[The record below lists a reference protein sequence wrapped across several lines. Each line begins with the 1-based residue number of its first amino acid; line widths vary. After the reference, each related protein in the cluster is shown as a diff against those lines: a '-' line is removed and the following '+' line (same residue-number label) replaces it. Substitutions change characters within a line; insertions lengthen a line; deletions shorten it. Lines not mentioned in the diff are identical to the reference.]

1 MKRLAVGLLFVL
13 AVVWAIISVIVEVEG
28 EYRFETLKGGA
39 GKGRALV
46 LFHPSRD
53 AHFSDDLS
61 LAFSEGLMAVG
72 FDVDRATLTSET
84 PARPEGYAIVAV
96 VSNTYYWTPDL
107 PTLRYLRRARLQ
119 GIAAVG
125 LIGGAGSTG
134 RSQRV
139 LDMALRSTGATV
151 MQTRSFWLW
160 LPNDETR
167 MQEANREVALS
178 LARQFGTES
187 GERVLAG
194 TTRAP

>member
-96 VSNTYYWTPDL
+96 VSNT
-107 PTLRYLRRARLQ
+107 
-119 GIAAVG
+119 
-125 LIGGAGSTG
+125 
-134 RSQRV
+134 
-139 LDMALRSTGATV
+139 
-151 MQTRSFWLW
+151 
-160 LPNDETR
+160 
-167 MQEANREVALS
+167 
-178 LARQFGTES
+178 
-187 GERVLAG
+187 
-194 TTRAP
+194 